1 MAYDNVKQVV
11 HEYGIA
17 KMEFEKKMKGAF
29 KDIFKTFF
37 RDFPEIIAV
46 GWNQYTPYFND
57 GDTCV
62 FGVHDFYF
70 MSANENGEELN
81 IDDLS
86 SAYDLDSD
94 VFKYKP
100 KPSEW
105 TYANRTKYKSYDDD
119 IVLYEKTVAENP
131 RYGAVVD
138 GIDELKDVLVSIPT
152 EIYLSAFEDHRFVLA
167 TPKGIEVKEYE
178 HD

>member
-1 MAYDNVKQVV
+1 M
-11 HEYGIA
+11 
-17 KMEFEKKMKGAF
+17 
-29 KDIFKTFF
+29 
-37 RDFPEIIAV
+37 
-46 GWNQYTPYFND
+46 
-57 GDTCV
+57 